1 MIKDKNKE
9 KEEQITPQLL
19 IGIMSVTVIVIMC
32 TTYYSDTITMGGLT
46 DLLQ

>member
-19 IGIMSVTVIVIMC
+19 IGIMSVIVVVIMFI
-32 TTYYSDTITMGGLT
+32 TYYSDTIIMGGLT
-46 DLLQ
+46 DLL

>member
-19 IGIMSVTVIVIMC
+19 IGVMSVTVIVIMF
-32 TTYYSDTITMGGLT
+32 TTYYSNAITMSGLT